1 MNKDRLIVWIV
12 EEIVDDME
20 NQDAAK
26 ELLEKDEVNDFL
38 DDISQKIGDAL
49 SEIENIQGI
58 DVIDE
63 CKEKLNKIIEMLY

>member
-63 CKEKLNKIIEMLY
+63 CKEKLNEVIKMLY

>member
-1 MNKDRLIVWIV
+1 MNKDRLTVWTV

-49 SEIENIQGI
+49 SEIESIQGI

>member
-1 MNKDRLIVWIV
+1 MNKDRLTVWTV

-20 NQDAAK
+20 NQDAEK

-38 DDISQKIGDAL
+38 DNISQKIGDAL
-49 SEIENIQGI
+49 FEIENIQGI

-63 CKEKLNKIIEMLY
+63 CKKKLNKIIEMLY